1 MPRTTPAA
9 AVVGPAPVPL
19 PVIRLALPAVARSPI
34 QGYGLRRG
42 LGRVFWVLGGIGE
55 VLIVAYAFPLV
66 ILAVG
71 IPIALFVRLAVE
83 TGRALWHL

>member
-1 MPRTTPAA
+1 
-9 AVVGPAPVPL
+9 
-19 PVIRLALPAVARSPI
+19 
-34 QGYGLRRG
+34 
-42 LGRVFWVLGGIGE
+42 VLGGIGE